1 MSLFQEY
8 IVAKKEPTIYVYY
21 HSSCWDGLTS
31 AWLFTQFYPKD
42 DLLLI
47 PCEHGKPVPN
57 IIETKNKHVFVVDFA
72 FSLEN
77 VNYIK
82 NQALSFQLLDH
93 HIDAKNVLDGQSC
106 CFFDMGRSGAGITFD
121 YLNALFADNKIPR
134 PLIINYFEAMDLHK
148 TDKLDVITFGNYLKS
163 FGKPNIETID
173 TIATNFIEGEMLRI
187 GHQNALVINNLV
199 QGICSNHLIL
209 EIDGN
214 KFFAVVGNKLY
225 AHEIAMYLSQIN
237 HISFVGCCITITNE
251 AVGLSFRCD
260 NKHWDI
266 TAENLVGCTPKD
278 FANKL
283 GGGGHI
289 MAAAARITH
298 EQFFELL
305 NKRLFLK
312 GKT

>member
-8 IVAKKEPTIYVYY
+8 ILNKKLPTVYVFY
-21 HSSCWDGLTS
+21 HANCYDGLTA

-42 DLLLI
+42 DVLLI
-47 PCEHGKPVPN
+47 PCEHGKPIPN
-57 IIETKNKHVFVVDFA
+57 IAETKNKHVFVVDFS
-72 FSLEN
+72 FPLES

-82 NQALSFQLLDH
+82 DRAASFQLLDH
-93 HIDAKNVLDGQSC
+93 HIDGQINLGGQVN
-106 CFFDMGRSGAGITFD
+106 CFFDMNRSGAGLTFD
-121 YLNALFADNKIPR
+121 YLNALFADRQIPR
-134 PLIINYFEAMDLHK
+134 PLFIDYFEAMDLHN
-148 TDKLDVITFGNYLKS
+148 TEKLDVVTFGNYLKS
-163 FGKPNIETID
+163 FGKATIETID
-173 TIATNFIEGEMLRI
+173 HIVTTFNEAEMLRI
-187 GHQNALVINNLV
+187 GEQNSAIINNLV
-199 QGICSNHLIL
+199 EGICSNHLIL
-209 EIDGN
+209 EIDGS

-260 NKHWDI
+260 SKHWNI
-266 TAENLVGCTPKD
+266 TADNLVGSTPKD

-289 MAAAARITH
+289 MAAAAKITH

-305 NKRLFLK
+305 NKRLFIK
-312 GKT
+312 